1 MSHIARKGIHRSAL
15 IPECQ
20 AEGQISFAR
29 ALVRKAELVLVVSV
43 AWKAEVA
50 VEANLAVHTSRA
62 SLAYTEFPA
71 RTRLGPLSRH
81 RIKTRI
87 WTKLPSPTFM
97 LRQIQSWS
105 LNSTAAA
112 EPMDTDEGPVGTQG
126 DSADMSAEVTTAPA
140 TPLMAQA
147 DDGGQNDG
155 LAAEGGQVESGQNAG
170 AEHVDTV

>member
-112 EPMDTDEGPVGTQG
+112 EPNHHLVKRRAKENELPRTPQIKRKREGRKARTITQTPIRQ
-126 DSADMSAEVTTAPA
+126 TTLVPE
-140 TPLMAQA
+140 TPP
-147 DDGGQNDG
+147 
-155 LAAEGGQVESGQNAG
+155 S
-170 AEHVDTV
+170 T